1 MLRRFLCL
9 NLSGGSTFLFS
20 VSEDSKNRVRRRRW
34 WRWPLRVCVVLLLVA
49 AGAALYLNQAG
60 LPDFVKRSLQAR
72 LAERGVQ
79 LDFDWLR
86 MDWNG
91 AWQASQLRFGQTDTN
106 GSVAVTV
113 GGSVVRPDYGAL
125 LSGRADVRE
134 LSLKGLHFDA
144 QLTDAGT
151 NLPPIRVSWPQGELR
166 LTDTGTLTTK
176 HLIGDVMGVSV
187 DVDLSVANARSLLA
201 ARDPRAM
208 PHDARGLSEK
218 LKPLK
223 AGLAGLAKQ
232 RETMSFRTKPS
243 LHLRLDSDAK
253 RPGEMQGRVGLQA
266 GGVTMPEGSLDALA
280 IELNLGAP
288 EGIAGSFRITGLASP
303 SATVG
308 SATVVI
314 TAPQSA
320 TNAIPERVGFKLSLV
335 EVTAAK
341 AAVESVEL
349 SGSLARA
356 GSPPETDE
364 GWAYWAKLA
373 PYVADFSGLAKGITG
388 EKGLAI
394 REVSLAGAWR
404 APRLSLSQLDAKLY
418 DGSVSGSAELN
429 VATRLVTASSRV
441 NFSLHN
447 VFDLLTP
454 KAQRWLKQYQW
465 SEAPVV
471 TGTARVTL
479 PEWTNAKPDW
489 RAEVRP
495 TISVKAQVTSGPMS
509 FRGVEIESVRSDL
522 VYSNLTLRLP
532 NLVAKRPEGE
542 VRLALRS
549 HTETQ
554 DFHFDF
560 RSSIDPRAITPAL
573 EEEKQKK
580 GFDYFSFETPPVVEG
595 QVWGRW
601 RERERTGFRASVA
614 ATNFTFRAQQV
625 DGFTAGVSFAN
636 GFLSMTNAV
645 VRRPE
650 GEASVEALGY
660 DTRSKRLY
668 LTNAVGRLEP
678 TAVAKAIGP
687 KTARSLEPYQFLE
700 PPLARVNG
708 WVQTG
713 PGRNPAEL
721 HFEID
726 GGAFRFSRFNSR
738 DIDGEIFWS
747 GQTVT
752 LTNIVAEFYGGKL
765 HGNLVSRFNDDRS
778 ADLAFHLE
786 TKQTE
791 LTGLMSDIMEKKSK
805 LSGRLD
811 GVLDITANSRD
822 LKSWNGSSSVT
833 LKDGYLWELPLIGI
847 FAPVLDGL
855 TPGLGT
861 STFSEGTADFTI
873 TDGVVG
879 TRNLELK
886 SALIRLQYK
895 GKVDFDG
902 RIHDAGVV
910 AEALRDTWVIGP
922 VLGPLFNLALSP
934 IERMLKFEVSGTLSQ
949 PKLEMKHIPK
959 VLLVPFQL
967 PFQVIDE
974 LIPGGEPAEAP
985 PGKRGP

>member
-20 VSEDSKNRVRRRRW
+20 VSEDSKNRVRRRHW

-60 LPDFVKRSLQAR
+60 LPDFVKRSLQTR

-91 AWQASQLRFGQTDTN
+91 AWRADQLRLGQSDAT
-106 GSVAVTV
+106 GSVALTV
-113 GGSVVRPDYGAL
+113 GNSVVRPDYGAL
-125 LSGRADVRE
+125 LSGRAAVRG
-134 LSLKGLHFDA
+134 LSLTGFQFDA

-151 NLPPIRVSWPQGELR
+151 NLPPIRVSWPQGEWR

-232 RETMSFRTKPS
+232 REPMSFRTKPS

-253 RPGEMQGRVGLQA
+253 RPGEMQGRVSLQA
-266 GGVTMPEGSLDALA
+266 GGVTMPEGSLDALT
-280 IELNLGAP
+280 IELSLSAP
-288 EGIAGSFRITGLASP
+288 EGITGSFRITGLASP

-308 SATVVI
+308 SATVAI

-335 EVTAAK
+335 EVTAAN
-341 AAVESVEL
+341 ASVESIGL

-356 GSPPETDE
+356 VTPPETDE

-373 PYVADFSGLAKGITG
+373 PYVADFSGLARGITG

-404 APRLSLSQLDAKLY
+404 APRLALSQLDAKLY
-418 DGSVSGSAELN
+418 DGSVSGSADLN
-429 VATRLVTASSRV
+429 IVTRLAKAAGRV
-441 NFSLHN
+441 DFSLHN

-454 KAQRWLKQYQW
+454 KAQRWLRQYQW

-479 PEWTNAKPDW
+479 PEWTNSEPDW

-522 VYSNLTLRLP
+522 MYSNLTLRLP
-532 NLVAKRPEGE
+532 NLVARRPEGE
-542 VRLALRS
+542 VRLALRT

-554 DFHFDF
+554 DFQFDF
-560 RSSIDPRAITPAL
+560 SSSIDPHAITPAL

-580 GFDYFSFETPPVVEG
+580 GFGYFSFETPPVVEG
-595 QVWGRW
+595 RVWGRW

-625 DGFTAGVSFAN
+625 DGFTAGVSFTS

-678 TAVAKAIGP
+678 MAVAKAIGP
-687 KTARSLEPYQFLE
+687 KTARSLEAYQFLE

-713 PGRNPAEL
+713 PGRNPAGL

-726 GGAFRFSRFNSR
+726 GGAFRFSRFNSG
-738 DIDGEIFWS
+738 DIAGEIFWR
-747 GQTVT
+747 GQNVT
-752 LTNIVAEFYGGKL
+752 LTNIVAEFYGGEL
-765 HGNLVSRFNDDRS
+765 RGNLSAKLNEDRS

-786 TKQTE
+786 TKDTE
-791 LTGLMSDIMEKKSK
+791 LTGLMSDILKKKSE

-811 GVLDITANSRD
+811 GVLDITANSKD
-822 LKSWNGSSSVT
+822 WKSWNGLSSVT

-855 TPGLGT
+855 MPGLGA

>member
-1 MLRRFLCL
+1 MLRRLLCL

-34 WRWPLRVCVVLLLVA
+34 WRWPLRVCVVLLLVV

-91 AWQASQLRFGQTDTN
+91 AWRAGQLRLGQSDAA
-106 GSVAVTV
+106 GSVALTV
-113 GGSVVRPDYGAL
+113 GNSVVRPDYGAL
-125 LSGRADVRE
+125 LSGRAAVRG
-134 LSLKGLHFDA
+134 LSLTGFQFDA

-151 NLPPIRVSWPQGELR
+151 NLPPMKVSFPEGELR
-166 LTDTGTLTTK
+166 LADTGTLTAK
-176 HLIGDVMGVSV
+176 QLKGDVLGFSV
-187 DVDLSVANARSLLA
+187 DVDVSLANVMTLRTARKL
-201 ARDPRAM
+201 
-208 PHDARGLSEK
+208 DAEPLSEK
-218 LKPLK
+218 LKPFK
-223 AGLAGLAKQ
+223 ARLAGLAK
-232 RETMSFRTKPS
+232 RRDDVSFRSKPS
-243 LHLRLDSDAK
+243 LHLQLGGDAM
-253 RPGEMQGRVGLQA
+253 RPGELKGRGVLMA

-288 EGIAGSFRITGLASP
+288 EGIAGSFLITGLASA

-308 SATVVI
+308 SAMVAI

-320 TNAIPERVGFKLSLV
+320 TNTIPERVGFKLSLV
-335 EVTAAK
+335 EVTAAN
-341 AAVESVEL
+341 ASVESIGL

-356 GSPPETDE
+356 VTSPETDE
-364 GWAYWAKLA
+364 NWAYWAKLA
-373 PYVADFSGLAKGITG
+373 PYEADFSGLAKGITG

-404 APRLSLSQLDAKLY
+404 APRLALSRLDAKLY
-418 DGSVSGSAELN
+418 DGSVSGSADLN
-429 VATRLVTASSRV
+429 IVTRLAKAAGRV
-441 NFSLHN
+441 DFSLHN

-454 KAQRWLKQYQW
+454 KAQRWLRQYQW

-479 PEWTNAKPDW
+479 PEWTNSEPDW

-495 TISVKAQVTSGPMS
+495 TMMLNGQVTSGPMS

-532 NLVAKRPEGE
+532 NLVARRPEGE

-554 DFHFDF
+554 DFQFDF
-560 RSSIDPRAITPAL
+560 SSSIDPHAITPAL

-595 QVWGRW
+595 RVWGRW

-625 DGFTAGVSFAN
+625 DGFTAGVSFTS
-636 GFLSMTNAV
+636 GFLSMTNVV

-687 KTARSLEPYQFLE
+687 KTAHSLEAYQFLE

-738 DIDGEIFWS
+738 DINGEIFWR
-747 GQTVT
+747 GQNVT
-752 LTNIVAEFYGGKL
+752 LTNIVAEFYGGEL
-765 HGNLVSRFNDDRS
+765 RGNLSAKLNEDRS

-786 TKQTE
+786 TKHTE
-791 LTGLMSDIMEKKSK
+791 LTGLMSDILEKKSE

-811 GVLDITANSRD
+811 GDLNITANSKD
-822 LKSWNGSSSVT
+822 WKSWNGSSSVT
-833 LKDGYLWELPLIGI
+833 LKEGYLWELPLIGI
-847 FAPVLDGL
+847 FTPVLDGL
-855 TPGLGT
+855 TPGLGA

-873 TDGVVG
+873 TDSVVG

>member
-34 WRWPLRVCVVLLLVA
+34 WRWPLRVCVVLLLLV

-91 AWQASQLRFGQTDTN
+91 AWRAGQLRLGQSDAA
-106 GSVAVTV
+106 GSVALTV
-113 GGSVVRPDYGAL
+113 GNSVVRPDYGAL
-125 LSGRADVRE
+125 LSGRAAVRGV
-134 LSLKGLHFDA
+134 SLTGFQFDA

-151 NLPPIRVSWPQGELR
+151 NLPPMRVSFPEGELR
-166 LTDTGTLTTK
+166 LADTGTLTAK
-176 HLIGDVMGVSV
+176 QLKGDVLGFSV
-187 DVDLSVANARSLLA
+187 DVDVSLANVMTLRTTRKL
-201 ARDPRAM
+201 
-208 PHDARGLSEK
+208 DAEPLSEK
-218 LKPLK
+218 LRPFK
-223 AGLAGLAKQ
+223 ARLAGLAK
-232 RETMSFRTKPS
+232 RRDDVSFRSKPS
-243 LHLRLDSDAK
+243 LHLQLGGDAM
-253 RPGEMQGRVGLQA
+253 RPGELKGRGVLMA

-288 EGIAGSFRITGLASP
+288 EGITGSFLITGLASP

-308 SATVVI
+308 SAMVAI

-335 EVTAAK
+335 EVTAAN
-341 AAVESVEL
+341 ASVESIGL

-356 GSPPETDE
+356 VTSPETDE
-364 GWAYWAKLA
+364 NWAYWAKLA
-373 PYVADFSGLAKGITG
+373 PYEADFSGLAKGITG

-404 APRLSLSQLDAKLY
+404 APRLALSQLDAKLY
-418 DGSVSGSAELN
+418 DGSVSGSADLN
-429 VATRLVTASSRV
+429 IVTRLAKAAGRV
-441 NFSLHN
+441 DFSLHN

-454 KAQRWLKQYQW
+454 KAQRWLRQYQW

-479 PEWTNAKPDW
+479 PEWTNSEPDW
-489 RAEVRP
+489 RAEMRP
-495 TISVKAQVTSGPMS
+495 TMMLNGQVTSGPMS

-522 VYSNLTLRLP
+522 VYSNLTLSLP
-532 NLVAKRPEGE
+532 NLVARRPEGE
-542 VRLALRS
+542 VRLALRT
-549 HTETQ
+549 HTETR
-554 DFHFDF
+554 DFQFDF
-560 RSSIDPRAITPAL
+560 SSSIDPHAITPAL

-595 QVWGRW
+595 RVWGRW

-625 DGFTAGVSFAN
+625 DGFTAGVSFAS

-668 LTNAVGRLEP
+668 LTNAVGRLEL

-687 KTARSLEPYQFLE
+687 KTARSLEAYQFLE

-713 PGRNPAEL
+713 PGRKPAEL
-721 HFEID
+721 HFKID
-726 GGAFRFSRFNSR
+726 GGAFRFSRFSSR
-738 DIDGEIFWS
+738 DINGEIFWR
-747 GQTVT
+747 GQNVM
-752 LTNIVAEFYGGKL
+752 LTNIVAEFYGGEL
-765 HGNLVSRFNDDRS
+765 RGNLSAKLNEDRS

-786 TKQTE
+786 TKHTE
-791 LTGLMSDIMEKKSK
+791 LTGLMSDILEKKSK

-811 GVLDITANSRD
+811 GVLDITANSKD
-822 LKSWNGSSSVT
+822 WKSWNGLSSVT

-855 TPGLGT
+855 MPGLGA

-934 IERMLKFEVSGTLSQ
+934 IERMLKFEVSGTLGQ

>member
-91 AWQASQLRFGQTDTN
+91 AWRAGQLRLGQSDAG
-106 GSVAVTV
+106 GSVALTV
-113 GGSVVRPDYGAL
+113 GNSVVRPDYVAL
-125 LSGRADVRE
+125 LSGRAAVRG
-134 LSLKGLHFDA
+134 LSLTGFQFDA

-151 NLPPIRVSWPQGELR
+151 NLPPMKVSFPEGELR
-166 LTDTGTLTTK
+166 LADTGTLTAK
-176 HLIGDVMGVSV
+176 QLKGDVLGFSV
-187 DVDLSVANARSLLA
+187 DVDVSLANVMTLRTTRKL
-201 ARDPRAM
+201 
-208 PHDARGLSEK
+208 DAEPLSEK
-218 LKPLK
+218 LRPFK
-223 AGLAGLAKQ
+223 ARLAGLAK
-232 RETMSFRTKPS
+232 RRDDVSFRSKPS
-243 LHLRLDSDAK
+243 LHLQLGGDAM
-253 RPGEMQGRVGLQA
+253 RPGELKGRGVLMA

-280 IELNLGAP
+280 IELNLSAS

-308 SATVVI
+308 SATVAI

-335 EVTAAK
+335 EVTAAN
-341 AAVESVEL
+341 ASVESIGL

-356 GSPPETDE
+356 VTSPETDE
-364 GWAYWAKLA
+364 NWAYWAKLA
-373 PYVADFSGLAKGITG
+373 PYEADFSGLAKGITG
-388 EKGLAI
+388 EKGLVI

-404 APRLSLSQLDAKLY
+404 APRLALSQLDAKLY
-418 DGSVSGSAELN
+418 DGSVSGSADLN
-429 VATRLVTASSRV
+429 IVTRLAKAAGRV
-441 NFSLHN
+441 DFSLHN

-454 KAQRWLKQYQW
+454 KAQRWLRQYQW

-479 PEWTNAKPDW
+479 PEWTNSEPDW

-495 TISVKAQVTSGPMS
+495 TMMLNGQVTSGPMN

-532 NLVAKRPEGE
+532 NLVARRPEGE
-542 VRLALRS
+542 VRLALRT

-554 DFHFDF
+554 DFQFDF
-560 RSSIDPRAITPAL
+560 SSSIDPHAITPAL

-595 QVWGRW
+595 RVWGRW

-625 DGFTAGVSFAN
+625 DGFTAGVSFTS

-738 DIDGEIFWS
+738 DIAGEIFWR
-747 GQTVT
+747 GQNVT
-752 LTNIVAEFYGGKL
+752 LTNIVAEFYGGEL
-765 HGNLVSRFNDDRS
+765 RGNLSAKLNENRS

-786 TKQTE
+786 TKDTE
-791 LTGLMSDIMEKKSK
+791 LTGLMSDILKKKSE
-805 LSGRLD
+805 LSGRLE
-811 GVLDITANSRD
+811 GVLDITANSKD
-822 LKSWNGSSSVT
+822 WNSWNGLSSVT

-855 TPGLGT
+855 MPGLGA

>member
-91 AWQASQLRFGQTDTN
+91 AWRAGQLRLGQSDAA
-106 GSVAVTV
+106 GSVALTV
-113 GGSVVRPDYGAL
+113 GNSVVRPDYGAL
-125 LSGRADVRE
+125 LSGRAAVRG
-134 LSLKGLHFDA
+134 LSLTGFQFDA

-151 NLPPIRVSWPQGELR
+151 NLPPMKVSFPEGELR
-166 LTDTGTLTTK
+166 LADTGTLTAK
-176 HLIGDVMGVSV
+176 QLKGDVLGFSV
-187 DVDLSVANARSLLA
+187 DVDVSLANVMTLRTARKL
-201 ARDPRAM
+201 
-208 PHDARGLSEK
+208 DAEPLSEK
-218 LKPLK
+218 LRPFK
-223 AGLAGLAKQ
+223 ARLAGLAK
-232 RETMSFRTKPS
+232 RRDDVSFRSKPS
-243 LHLRLDSDAK
+243 LHLQLGGDAM
-253 RPGEMQGRVGLQA
+253 RPGELKGRGVLMA

-280 IELNLGAP
+280 IELNLGAS
-288 EGIAGSFRITGLASP
+288 EGIAGSFRIIGLASP

-308 SATVVI
+308 SATVAI

-335 EVTAAK
+335 EVTAAN
-341 AAVESVEL
+341 ASVESIGL

-356 GSPPETDE
+356 VTSPETDE
-364 GWAYWAKLA
+364 NWAYWAKLA
-373 PYVADFSGLAKGITG
+373 PYEADFSGLAKGITG

-404 APRLSLSQLDAKLY
+404 APRLALSQLDAKLY
-418 DGSVSGSAELN
+418 DGSVSGSADLN
-429 VATRLVTASSRV
+429 IVTRLAKAAGRV
-441 NFSLHN
+441 DFSLHN

-454 KAQRWLKQYQW
+454 KAQRWLRQYQW

-479 PEWTNAKPDW
+479 PEWTNSEPDW

-495 TISVKAQVTSGPMS
+495 TMMLNGQVTSGPMS

-532 NLVAKRPEGE
+532 NLVARRPEGE
-542 VRLALRS
+542 VRLALRT

-554 DFHFDF
+554 DFQFDF
-560 RSSIDPRAITPAL
+560 SSSIDPHAITPAL

-595 QVWGRW
+595 RVWGRW

-625 DGFTAGVSFAN
+625 DGFTAGVSFTS

-687 KTARSLEPYQFLE
+687 KTARSLEAYQFLE

-738 DIDGEIFWS
+738 DINGEIFWR
-747 GQTVT
+747 GQNVT
-752 LTNIVAEFYGGKL
+752 LTNIVAEFYGGEL
-765 HGNLVSRFNDDRS
+765 RGNLSAKLNEDRS

-786 TKQTE
+786 TKHTE
-791 LTGLMSDIMEKKSK
+791 LTGLMSDILEKKSE

-811 GVLDITANSRD
+811 GVLDITANSKD
-822 LKSWNGSSSVT
+822 WKSWNGLSSVT

-855 TPGLGT
+855 MPGLGA

>member
-1 MLRRFLCL
+1 MF
-9 NLSGGSTFLFS
+9 
-20 VSEDSKNRVRRRRW
+20 
-34 WRWPLRVCVVLLLVA
+34 VVLLLVL
-49 AGAALYLNQAG
+49 AGTALYLNQAG
-60 LPDFVKRSLQAR
+60 LPDFAKRHLQSR
-72 LAERGVQ
+72 LAQRGVQ

-86 MDWNG
+86 MDWDG
-91 AWQASQLRFGQTDTN
+91 AWRAGQLRLGQSDAA
-106 GSVAVTV
+106 GSVALTV
-113 GGSVVRPDYGAL
+113 GNSVVRPDYGAL
-125 LSGRADVRE
+125 LSGRAAVRG
-134 LSLKGLHFDA
+134 LSLTGFQFDA

-151 NLPPIRVSWPQGELR
+151 NLPPMKVSFPEGELR
-166 LTDTGTLTTK
+166 LADTGTLTAK
-176 HLIGDVMGVSV
+176 QLKGDVLGFSV
-187 DVDLSVANARSLLA
+187 DVDVSLANVMTLRTARK
-201 ARDPRAM
+201 P
-208 PHDARGLSEK
+208 DAEPLSEK
-218 LKPLK
+218 LRPFK
-223 AGLAGLAKQ
+223 ARLAGLAKW
-232 RETMSFRTKPS
+232 RDVVSFRSKPS
-243 LHLRLDSDAK
+243 LHLQLGGDAM
-253 RPGEMQGRVGLQA
+253 RPGELKGRGVLMA
-266 GGVTMPEGSLDALA
+266 GGATMPEGSLEELA
-280 IELNLGAP
+280 MELNLGDP
-288 EGIAGSFRITGLASP
+288 DGIVGSLRIIGLAT
-303 SATVG
+303 ATAKIG
-308 SATVVI
+308 SATATI
-314 TAPQSA
+314 TAPQSI
-320 TNAIPERVGFKLSLV
+320 TNAVPARIDFELALGQ
-335 EVTAAK
+335 VTAAK
-341 AAVESVEL
+341 TAVESVEL
-349 SGSLARA
+349 SGSLAGA

-373 PYVADFSGLAKGITG
+373 PYVADFSGLARGITG

-394 REVSLAGAWR
+394 REVSLAGTWR

-418 DGSVSGSAELN
+418 DGGVSGSAELN
-429 VATRLVTASSRV
+429 VATRLATASSRV

-471 TGTARVTL
+471 TGTVRATL

-560 RSSIDPRAITPAL
+560 RSSIDPHAITPAL

-687 KTARSLEPYQFLE
+687 KTARSPEPYQFLE

-713 PGRNPAEL
+713 SGRNPAEL

-752 LTNIVAEFYGGKL
+752 LTNIVAEFYGGEL
-765 HGNLVSRFNDDRS
+765 RGNLVSRFNDDRS
-778 ADLAFHLE
+778 VDLAFHLG

-791 LTGLMSDIMEKKSK
+791 LTGLMSDIIKKKSK

-855 TPGLGT
+855 TPGLGA

>member
-34 WRWPLRVCVVLLLVA
+34 WHWPLRGCVVLLLLV

-144 QLTDAGT
+144 QLADAGT

-187 DVDLSVANARSLLA
+187 DVDVSVANARSPLA

-232 RETMSFRTKPS
+232 REPMSFRTKPS

-266 GGVTMPEGSLDALA
+266 GGVRMPEGSLDALA

-288 EGIAGSFRITGLASP
+288 EGIAGSFSIIGLASP

-308 SATVVI
+308 SATVAI

-335 EVTAAK
+335 EVTAAN
-341 AAVESVEL
+341 ASVESIGL

-356 GSPPETDE
+356 VTSPETDE
-364 GWAYWAKLA
+364 NWAYWAKLA
-373 PYVADFSGLAKGITG
+373 PYEADFSGLAKGITG

-404 APRLSLSQLDAKLY
+404 APRLALSQLDAKLY
-418 DGSVSGSAELN
+418 DGSVSGSADLN
-429 VATRLVTASSRV
+429 IVTRLAKAAGRV
-441 NFSLHN
+441 DFSLHN

-454 KAQRWLKQYQW
+454 KAQRWLRQYQW

-495 TISVKAQVTSGPMS
+495 TISVKAQVTSGAMS

-532 NLVAKRPEGE
+532 NLVARRPEGE
-542 VRLALRS
+542 VRLALRT

-554 DFHFDF
+554 DFQFDF
-560 RSSIDPRAITPAL
+560 SSSIDPHAITPAL

-595 QVWGRW
+595 RVWGRW

-625 DGFTAGVSFAN
+625 DGFTAGVSFTS

-687 KTARSLEPYQFLE
+687 KTSRSLEAYQFLE

-726 GGAFRFSRFNSR
+726 GGAFRFSRFNSG
-738 DIDGEIFWS
+738 DIAGEIFWR
-747 GQTVT
+747 GQNVT
-752 LTNIVAEFYGGKL
+752 LTNIVAEFYGGEL
-765 HGNLVSRFNDDRS
+765 RGNLSAKLNEDRS

-786 TKQTE
+786 TKHTE
-791 LTGLMSDIMEKKSK
+791 LTGLMSDILEKKSE

-811 GVLDITANSRD
+811 GVLDITANSKD
-822 LKSWNGSSSVT
+822 WKSWNGLSSVA

-855 TPGLGT
+855 MPGLGA

>member
-49 AGAALYLNQAG
+49 AGAAL
-60 LPDFVKRSLQAR
+60 LPEPGWAAR
-72 LAERGVQ
+72 LRQSEACRRALAERGVQ
-79 LDFDWLR
+79 LDFDSLR

-91 AWQASQLRFGQTDTN
+91 AWRADQLRLAQSDAA
-106 GSVAVTV
+106 GSVALTV
-113 GGSVVRPDYGAL
+113 GNSVVRPDYGTL
-125 LSGRADVRE
+125 LSGRAAVRG
-134 LSLKGLHFDA
+134 LSLTGFQFDA

-151 NLPPIRVSWPQGELR
+151 NLPPMKVSFPKGELR
-166 LTDTGTLTTK
+166 LADTGTLTAK
-176 HLIGDVMGVSV
+176 QLKGDVLGFSV
-187 DVDLSVANARSLLA
+187 DVDVSLANVMTLRTARK
-201 ARDPRAM
+201 P
-208 PHDARGLSEK
+208 DAEPFSEK
-218 LKPLK
+218 LRPFK
-223 AGLAGLAKQ
+223 ARLAGLAK
-232 RETMSFRTKPS
+232 RRDDVSFRSKPS
-243 LHLRLDSDAK
+243 FHLQLGGDAM
-253 RPGEMQGRVGLQA
+253 RPGELKGRGVLMA
-266 GGVTMPEGSLDALA
+266 GGVTMPEGSLDALT

-308 SATVVI
+308 SATVAI

-335 EVTAAK
+335 EVTAAN
-341 AAVESVEL
+341 ASVESIGL

-356 GSPPETDE
+356 VTRPETDE

-404 APRLSLSQLDAKLY
+404 APRLALSQLDAKLY
-418 DGSVSGSAELN
+418 DGSVSGSADLN
-429 VATRLVTASSRV
+429 IVTRLAKAAGRV
-441 NFSLHN
+441 DFSLHN

-454 KAQRWLKQYQW
+454 KAQRWLRQYQW

-479 PEWTNAKPDW
+479 PEWTNSEPDW

-495 TISVKAQVTSGPMS
+495 TMMLNGQVTSGPMS

-532 NLVAKRPEGE
+532 NLVARRPEGE
-542 VRLALRS
+542 VRLALRTN
-549 HTETQ
+549 TETQ
-554 DFHFDF
+554 DFQFDF
-560 RSSIDPRAITPAL
+560 SSSIDPHAITPAL

-595 QVWGRW
+595 RVWGRW

-625 DGFTAGVSFAN
+625 DGFTAGVSFTS

-687 KTARSLEPYQFLE
+687 KTARSLEAYQFLE
-700 PPLARVNG
+700 PPLAHVNG

-738 DIDGEIFWS
+738 DIAGEIFWR
-747 GQTVT
+747 GQNVT
-752 LTNIVAEFYGGKL
+752 LTNIVAEFYGGEL
-765 HGNLVSRFNDDRS
+765 RGNLSAKLNEDRS

-786 TKQTE
+786 TKDTE
-791 LTGLMSDIMEKKSK
+791 LTGLMSDILKKKSE

-811 GVLDITANSRD
+811 GLLDITANSKD
-822 LKSWNGSSSVT
+822 WKSWNGLSSVT

-855 TPGLGT
+855 MPGLGA

>member
-91 AWQASQLRFGQTDTN
+91 AWRAGQLRLGQSDAA
-106 GSVAVTV
+106 GSVALTV
-113 GGSVVRPDYGAL
+113 GNSVVRPDYGAL
-125 LSGRADVRE
+125 LSGRAAVRG
-134 LSLKGLHFDA
+134 LSLTGFQFDA

-151 NLPPIRVSWPQGELR
+151 NLPPMKVSFPEGELR
-166 LTDTGTLTTK
+166 LADTGTLTAK
-176 HLIGDVMGVSV
+176 QLKGDVLGFSV
-187 DVDLSVANARSLLA
+187 DVDVSLANVMTLRTARKL
-201 ARDPRAM
+201 
-208 PHDARGLSEK
+208 DAEPLSEK
-218 LKPLK
+218 LRPFK
-223 AGLAGLAKQ
+223 ARLAGLAK
-232 RETMSFRTKPS
+232 RRDDVSFRSKPS
-243 LHLRLDSDAK
+243 LHLQLGGDAM
-253 RPGEMQGRVGLQA
+253 RPGELKGRGVLMA
-266 GGVTMPEGSLDALA
+266 GGVTMPEGSLDALT
-280 IELNLGAP
+280 IELNLGTP

-308 SATVVI
+308 SATVAI

-335 EVTAAK
+335 EVTAAN
-341 AAVESVEL
+341 ASVESIGL

-356 GSPPETDE
+356 VTSPETDE
-364 GWAYWAKLA
+364 NWAYWAKLA
-373 PYVADFSGLAKGITG
+373 PYEADFSGLAKGITG

-404 APRLSLSQLDAKLY
+404 APRLALSQLDAKLY
-418 DGSVSGSAELN
+418 DGSVSGSADLN
-429 VATRLVTASSRV
+429 IVTRLAKAAGRV
-441 NFSLHN
+441 DFSLHN

-479 PEWTNAKPDW
+479 PEWTNSEPDW

-495 TISVKAQVTSGPMS
+495 TMMLNGQVTSGPMS

-532 NLVAKRPEGE
+532 NLVARRPEGE
-542 VRLALRS
+542 VRLALRT

-554 DFHFDF
+554 DFQFDF
-560 RSSIDPRAITPAL
+560 SSSIDPHAITPAL

-595 QVWGRW
+595 RVWGRW

-625 DGFTAGVSFAN
+625 DGFTAGVSFTS

-687 KTARSLEPYQFLE
+687 KTARLLEAYQFLE

-738 DIDGEIFWS
+738 DINGEIFWR
-747 GQTVT
+747 GQNVT
-752 LTNIVAEFYGGKL
+752 LTNIVAEFYGGEL
-765 HGNLVSRFNDDRS
+765 RGNLSAKLNEDRS

-786 TKQTE
+786 TKHTE
-791 LTGLMSDIMEKKSK
+791 LTGLMSDILKKKSE

-811 GVLDITANSRD
+811 GVLDITANSKD
-822 LKSWNGSSSVT
+822 WKSWNGLSSVT

-855 TPGLGT
+855 MPGLGA

>member
-91 AWQASQLRFGQTDTN
+91 AWRAGQLRLGQSDAA
-106 GSVAVTV
+106 GSVALTV
-113 GGSVVRPDYGAL
+113 GNSVVRPDYGAL
-125 LSGRADVRE
+125 LSGRAAVRG
-134 LSLKGLHFDA
+134 LSLTGFQFDA

-151 NLPPIRVSWPQGELR
+151 NLPPMKVSFPEGELR
-166 LTDTGTLTTK
+166 LADTGTLTAK
-176 HLIGDVMGVSV
+176 QLKGDVLGFSV
-187 DVDLSVANARSLLA
+187 DVDVSLANVMTLRTARKL
-201 ARDPRAM
+201 
-208 PHDARGLSEK
+208 DAEPLSEK
-218 LKPLK
+218 LRPFK
-223 AGLAGLAKQ
+223 ARLAGLAK
-232 RETMSFRTKPS
+232 RRDDVSFRSKPS
-243 LHLRLDSDAK
+243 LHLQLGGDAM
-253 RPGEMQGRVGLQA
+253 RPGELKGRGVLMA

-288 EGIAGSFRITGLASP
+288 EGIAGSFLITGLASP

-308 SATVVI
+308 SATVAI

-320 TNAIPERVGFKLSLV
+320 TNVIPERVGFKLALGQVS
-335 EVTAAK
+335 AAK

-349 SGSLARA
+349 SGSLAKA

-364 GWAYWAKLA
+364 SWAYWAKLA

-404 APRLSLSQLDAKLY
+404 APRLALSQLDAKLY
-418 DGSVSGSAELN
+418 DGSVSGSADLN
-429 VATRLVTASSRV
+429 IVTRLAKAAGRV
-441 NFSLHN
+441 DFSLHN

-454 KAQRWLKQYQW
+454 KAQRWLRQYQW

-479 PEWTNAKPDW
+479 PEWTNSEPDW

-495 TISVKAQVTSGPMS
+495 TMMLNGQVTSGPMS
-509 FRGVEIESVRSDL
+509 FRGVEIESLRSDL

-532 NLVAKRPEGE
+532 NLVARRPEGE
-542 VRLALRS
+542 VRLALRT

-554 DFHFDF
+554 DFQFDF
-560 RSSIDPRAITPAL
+560 SSSIDPHAITPAL

-595 QVWGRW
+595 RVWGRW

-625 DGFTAGVSFAN
+625 DGFTAGVSFTS

-687 KTARSLEPYQFLE
+687 KTARLLEAYQFLE

-738 DIDGEIFWS
+738 DINGEIFWR
-747 GQTVT
+747 GQNVT
-752 LTNIVAEFYGGKL
+752 LTNIVAEFYGGEL
-765 HGNLVSRFNDDRS
+765 RGNLSAKLNEDRS

-786 TKQTE
+786 TKHTE
-791 LTGLMSDIMEKKSK
+791 LTGLMSDILEKKSE

-811 GVLDITANSRD
+811 GVLDITANSKD
-822 LKSWNGSSSVT
+822 WKSWNGLSSVT

-855 TPGLGT
+855 MPGLGA

>member
-20 VSEDSKNRVRRRRW
+20 VSEDLKNRVRRRRW

-91 AWQASQLRFGQTDTN
+91 AWRAGQLRLGQSDAA
-106 GSVAVTV
+106 GSVALTV
-113 GGSVVRPDYGAL
+113 GNSVVRPDYVAL
-125 LSGRADVRE
+125 LSGRAAVRG
-134 LSLKGLHFDA
+134 LSLTGFQFDA

-151 NLPPIRVSWPQGELR
+151 NLPPMKVSFPEGELR
-166 LTDTGTLTTK
+166 LADTGTLTAK
-176 HLIGDVMGVSV
+176 QLKGDVLGFSV
-187 DVDLSVANARSLLA
+187 DVDVSLANVMTLRTARKL
-201 ARDPRAM
+201 
-208 PHDARGLSEK
+208 DAEPLSEK
-218 LKPLK
+218 LRPFK
-223 AGLAGLAKQ
+223 ARLAGLAK
-232 RETMSFRTKPS
+232 RRDDVSFRSKPS
-243 LHLRLDSDAK
+243 LHLQLGGDAM
-253 RPGEMQGRVGLQA
+253 RPGELKGRGVLMA

-288 EGIAGSFRITGLASP
+288 EGIAGSFLITGLASP

-308 SATVVI
+308 SATVAI

-335 EVTAAK
+335 EVTAAN
-341 AAVESVEL
+341 ASVESIGL

-356 GSPPETDE
+356 VTSPETDE
-364 GWAYWAKLA
+364 NWAYWAKLA
-373 PYVADFSGLAKGITG
+373 PYEADFSGLAKGITG

-404 APRLSLSQLDAKLY
+404 APRLALSQLDAKLY
-418 DGSVSGSAELN
+418 DGSVSGSADLN
-429 VATRLVTASSRV
+429 IVTRLAKAAGRV
-441 NFSLHN
+441 DFSLHN

-479 PEWTNAKPDW
+479 PEWTNSEPDW

-495 TISVKAQVTSGPMS
+495 TMMLNGQVTSGPMS
-509 FRGVEIESVRSDL
+509 FRGVEIESLRSDL

-532 NLVAKRPEGE
+532 NLVARRPEGE
-542 VRLALRS
+542 VRLALRT

-554 DFHFDF
+554 DFQFDF
-560 RSSIDPRAITPAL
+560 SSSIDPHAITPAL

-580 GFDYFSFETPPVVEG
+580 GFDYFSFETPPMVEG
-595 QVWGRW
+595 RVWGRW

-625 DGFTAGVSFAN
+625 DGFTAGVSFTS

-687 KTARSLEPYQFLE
+687 KTARLLEAYQFLE

-738 DIDGEIFWS
+738 DINGEIFWR
-747 GQTVT
+747 GQNVT
-752 LTNIVAEFYGGKL
+752 LTNIVAEFYGGEL
-765 HGNLVSRFNDDRS
+765 RGNLSAKLNEDRS

-786 TKQTE
+786 TKHTE
-791 LTGLMSDIMEKKSK
+791 LTGLMSDILKKKSE

-811 GVLDITANSRD
+811 GVLDITANSKD
-822 LKSWNGSSSVT
+822 WKSWNGLSSVT

-855 TPGLGT
+855 MPGLGA

-967 PFQVIDE
+967 PFQVMTS
-974 LIPGGEPAEAP
+974 
-985 PGKRGP
+985 

>member
-91 AWQASQLRFGQTDTN
+91 AWRAGQLRLGQSDAA
-106 GSVAVTV
+106 GSVALTV
-113 GGSVVRPDYGAL
+113 GNSVVRPDYVAL
-125 LSGRADVRE
+125 LSGRAAVRG
-134 LSLKGLHFDA
+134 LSLTGFQFDA

-151 NLPPIRVSWPQGELR
+151 NLPPMKVSFPEGELR
-166 LTDTGTLTTK
+166 LADTGTLTAK
-176 HLIGDVMGVSV
+176 QLKGDVLGFSV
-187 DVDLSVANARSLLA
+187 DVDVSLANVMTLRTT
-201 ARDPRAM
+201 RKP
-208 PHDARGLSEK
+208 DAEPLSEK
-218 LKPLK
+218 LRPFK
-223 AGLAGLAKQ
+223 ARLAGLAK
-232 RETMSFRTKPS
+232 RRDEVSFRSKPS
-243 LHLRLDSDAK
+243 LHLQLGGDAM
-253 RPGEMQGRVGLQA
+253 RPGELKGRGVLMA

-280 IELNLGAP
+280 IELNLSAS

-308 SATVVI
+308 SATVAI

-335 EVTAAK
+335 EVTAAN
-341 AAVESVEL
+341 ASVESIGL

-356 GSPPETDE
+356 VTPPETDE

-404 APRLSLSQLDAKLY
+404 APRLALSQLDAKLY
-418 DGSVSGSAELN
+418 DGSVSGSADLN
-429 VATRLVTASSRV
+429 IVTRLAKAAGRV
-441 NFSLHN
+441 DFSLHN

-454 KAQRWLKQYQW
+454 KAQRWLRQYQW

-479 PEWTNAKPDW
+479 PEWTNSEPDW

-495 TISVKAQVTSGPMS
+495 TMMLNGQVTSGPMS
-509 FRGVEIESVRSDL
+509 FRGVEIESLRSDL

-532 NLVAKRPEGE
+532 NLVARRPEGE
-542 VRLALRS
+542 VRLALRT

-554 DFHFDF
+554 DFQFDF
-560 RSSIDPRAITPAL
+560 SSSIDPHAITPAL

-595 QVWGRW
+595 RVWGRW

-625 DGFTAGVSFAN
+625 DGFTAGVSFTS

-678 TAVAKAIGP
+678 MAVAKAIGP
-687 KTARSLEPYQFLE
+687 KTTRLLEAYQFLE

-738 DIDGEIFWS
+738 DIAGEIFWR
-747 GQTVT
+747 GQNVT
-752 LTNIVAEFYGGKL
+752 LTNIVAEFYGGEL
-765 HGNLVSRFNDDRS
+765 RGNLSAKLNENRS

-786 TKQTE
+786 TKHTE
-791 LTGLMSDIMEKKSK
+791 LTGLMSDILKKKSE

-811 GVLDITANSRD
+811 GVLDITANSKD
-822 LKSWNGSSSVT
+822 WNSWNGLSSVT

-855 TPGLGT
+855 MPGLGA

>member
-9 NLSGGSTFLFS
+9 SLSGGSTFLFS

-91 AWQASQLRFGQTDTN
+91 AWRAGQLRLGQSDAA
-106 GSVAVTV
+106 GSVALIV
-113 GGSVVRPDYGAL
+113 GNSVVRPDYGAL
-125 LSGRADVRE
+125 LSGRAAARE
-134 LSLKGLHFDA
+134 LSFTGFQFDA

-151 NLPPIRVSWPQGELR
+151 NLPPMKVSFPEGELR
-166 LTDTGTLTTK
+166 LADTGTLTAK
-176 HLIGDVMGVSV
+176 QLKGDVLGFSV
-187 DVDLSVANARSLLA
+187 DVDVSLANVMTLRTARK
-201 ARDPRAM
+201 P
-208 PHDARGLSEK
+208 DAEPLSEK
-218 LKPLK
+218 LRPFK
-223 AGLAGLAKQ
+223 ARLAGLAK
-232 RETMSFRTKPS
+232 RRDDVSFRSKPS
-243 LHLRLDSDAK
+243 LHLQLGGDAM
-253 RPGEMQGRVGLQA
+253 RPGELKGRGVLMA

-288 EGIAGSFRITGLASP
+288 EGIAGSFLITGLASP

-308 SATVVI
+308 SATVAI

-335 EVTAAK
+335 EVTAAN
-341 AAVESVEL
+341 ASVESIGL

-356 GSPPETDE
+356 VTSPETDE
-364 GWAYWAKLA
+364 NWAYWAKLA
-373 PYVADFSGLAKGITG
+373 PYEADFSGLAKGITG

-404 APRLSLSQLDAKLY
+404 APRLALSQLDAKLY
-418 DGSVSGSAELN
+418 DGSVSGSADLN
-429 VATRLVTASSRV
+429 IVTRLAKAAGRV
-441 NFSLHN
+441 DFSLHN

-479 PEWTNAKPDW
+479 PEWTNSEPDW

-495 TISVKAQVTSGPMS
+495 TMMLNGQVTSGPMS

-532 NLVAKRPEGE
+532 NLVARRPEGE
-542 VRLALRS
+542 VRLALRT

-554 DFHFDF
+554 DFQFDF
-560 RSSIDPRAITPAL
+560 SSSIDPHAITPAL

-595 QVWGRW
+595 RVWGRW

-625 DGFTAGVSFAN
+625 DGFTAGVSFTS

-687 KTARSLEPYQFLE
+687 KTARLLEPYQFLE
-700 PPLARVNG
+700 PPQARVNG
-708 WVQTG
+708 WVQAG
-713 PGRNPAEL
+713 PGRNPAD
-721 HFEID
+721 F
-726 GGAFRFSRFNSR
+726 
-738 DIDGEIFWS
+738 
-747 GQTVT
+747 
-752 LTNIVAEFYGGKL
+752 
-765 HGNLVSRFNDDRS
+765 
-778 ADLAFHLE
+778 LAW
-786 TKQTE
+786 TE
-791 LTGLMSDIMEKKSK
+791 CDAHQH
-805 LSGRLD
+805 RRR
-811 GVLDITANSRD
+811 VLR
-822 LKSWNGSSSVT
+822 
-833 LKDGYLWELPLIGI
+833 
-847 FAPVLDGL
+847 
-855 TPGLGT
+855 
-861 STFSEGTADFTI
+861 
-873 TDGVVG
+873 
-879 TRNLELK
+879 R
-886 SALIRLQYK
+886 
-895 GKVDFDG
+895 
-902 RIHDAGVV
+902 
-910 AEALRDTWVIGP
+910 
-922 VLGPLFNLALSP
+922 
-934 IERMLKFEVSGTLSQ
+934 
-949 PKLEMKHIPK
+949 
-959 VLLVPFQL
+959 
-967 PFQVIDE
+967 
-974 LIPGGEPAEAP
+974 
-985 PGKRGP
+985 

>member
-1 MLRRFLCL
+1 M
-9 NLSGGSTFLFS
+9 
-20 VSEDSKNRVRRRRW
+20 
-34 WRWPLRVCVVLLLVA
+34 
-49 AGAALYLNQAG
+49 
-60 LPDFVKRSLQAR
+60 
-72 LAERGVQ
+72 
-79 LDFDWLR
+79 
-86 MDWNG
+86 
-91 AWQASQLRFGQTDTN
+91 
-106 GSVAVTV
+106 
-113 GGSVVRPDYGAL
+113 
-125 LSGRADVRE
+125 
-134 LSLKGLHFDA
+134 
-144 QLTDAGT
+144 
-151 NLPPIRVSWPQGELR
+151 
-166 LTDTGTLTTK
+166 
-176 HLIGDVMGVSV
+176 
-187 DVDLSVANARSLLA
+187 
-201 ARDPRAM
+201 
-208 PHDARGLSEK
+208 
-218 LKPLK
+218 
-223 AGLAGLAKQ
+223 
-232 RETMSFRTKPS
+232 
-243 LHLRLDSDAK
+243 
-253 RPGEMQGRVGLQA
+253 
-266 GGVTMPEGSLDALA
+266 
-280 IELNLGAP
+280 
-288 EGIAGSFRITGLASP
+288 
-303 SATVG
+303 
-308 SATVVI
+308 
-314 TAPQSA
+314 
-320 TNAIPERVGFKLSLV
+320 
-335 EVTAAK
+335 
-341 AAVESVEL
+341 

-356 GSPPETDE
+356 GSPPETNE
-364 GWAYWAKLA
+364 NWAYWAKLA
-373 PYVADFSGLAKGITG
+373 PYKADFSGLVKGITS

-404 APRLSLSQLDAKLY
+404 APRLALSQLDARLY
-418 DGSVSGSAELN
+418 DGSVSGSADLN
-429 VATRLVTASSRV
+429 IVTRLAKAAGRV
-441 NFSLHN
+441 DFSLHN

-454 KAQRWLKQYQW
+454 KAQRWLRQYQW

-479 PEWTNAKPDW
+479 PEWANAEPDW

-495 TISVKAQVTSGPMS
+495 TMTMNGQVTSGPMS

-532 NLVAKRPEGE
+532 NLVARRPEGE

-560 RSSIDPRAITPAL
+560 SSSIDPHAITPAL

-614 ATNFTFRAQQV
+614 ATNFTFRGQQV

-713 PGRNPAEL
+713 PGRNPADL
-721 HFEID
+721 HFVID
-726 GGAFRFSRFNSR
+726 GGAFRFSRLSSR
-738 DIDGEIFWS
+738 DINGEIFWR
-747 GQTVT
+747 GQNVT
-752 LTNIVAEFYGGKL
+752 LTNIVAEFYGGEL
-765 HGNLVSRFNDDRS
+765 RGNLSAKLNEDRS

-786 TKQTE
+786 TKHTE
-791 LTGLMSDIMEKKSK
+791 LTELMSDILEKKSE

-811 GVLDITANSRD
+811 GVLDITANSKD
-822 LKSWNGSSSVT
+822 WKSWNGSSSVT
-833 LKDGYLWELPLIGI
+833 LKEGYLWELPLIAI
-847 FAPVLDGL
+847 FTPVLDGL
-855 TPGLGT
+855 TPGLGA

-873 TDGVVG
+873 TDSVVG

-886 SALIRLQYK
+886 SALVRLQYK
-895 GKVDFDG
+895 GNVDFEG
-902 RIHDAGVV
+902 RIKKAGVV

-934 IERMLKFEVSGTLSQ
+934 IERMLKFEVSGTLNQ
-949 PKLEMKHIPK
+949 PKLELKHIPK
-959 VLLVPFQL
+959 ALLVPFQL
-967 PFQVIDE
+967 PFKVLDE
-974 LIPGGEPAEAP
+974 LVPDTEPGR
-985 PGKRGP
+985 RGP

>member
-1 MLRRFLCL
+1 MF
-9 NLSGGSTFLFS
+9 
-20 VSEDSKNRVRRRRW
+20 
-34 WRWPLRVCVVLLLVA
+34 VVLLLA
-49 AGAALYLNQAG
+49 LAGAALYLNQAG
-60 LPDFVKRSLQAR
+60 LPDFAKRQLQSR
-72 LAERGVQ
+72 LAQRGVQ
-79 LDFDWLR
+79 LDYDWLR
-86 MDWNG
+86 MDWDG
-91 AWQASQLRFGQTDTN
+91 AWRAGQLRLGQSDAA
-106 GSVAVTV
+106 GSVALTV
-113 GGSVVRPDYGAL
+113 GNSVVRPDYGAL
-125 LSGRADVRE
+125 LSGRAAVRE
-134 LSLKGLHFDA
+134 LSLTGFQFDA
-144 QLTDAGT
+144 QLTDVGT
-151 NLPPIRVSWPQGELR
+151 NLPPIKVTFPEGELR
-166 LTDTGTLTTK
+166 LADIGTLTTK
-176 HLIGDVMGVSV
+176 HLKGDVLGVSV
-187 DVDLSVANARSLLA
+187 DVDLSLANAMTLRA
-201 ARDPRAM
+201 PRKTE
-208 PHDARGLSEK
+208 PKPLPEK
-218 LKPLK
+218 LRPFKM
-223 AGLAGLAKQ
+223 GLASLAKQ
-232 RETMSFRTKPS
+232 RDTVSFRSKPS
-243 LHLRLDSDAK
+243 FHLQLDGDVE
-253 RPGEMQGRVGLQA
+253 RPGEMKGRAALLASGA
-266 GGVTMPEGSLDALA
+266 SIPEGSLEALA
-280 IELNLGAP
+280 IELNLGTP
-288 EGIAGSFRITGLASP
+288 DGIVGSIRISGLAT
-303 SATVG
+303 AAAKIG
-308 SATVVI
+308 SAIVAV

-320 TNAIPERVGFKLSLV
+320 TNAVPERVGFKLALGQVS
-335 EVTAAK
+335 AAK

-349 SGSLARA
+349 SGSLAKA

-364 GWAYWAKLA
+364 SWAHWAKFA

-394 REVSLAGAWR
+394 REVSLAGDWR
-404 APRLSLSQLDAKLY
+404 APRLAISRLDSKLY
-418 DGSVSGSAELN
+418 DGAVSGSAGLN
-429 VATRLVTASSRV
+429 VATRLATASSRV

-454 KAQRWLKQYQW
+454 KAQRWLKQYEW

-471 TGTARVTL
+471 SGTVRATL
-479 PEWTNAKPDW
+479 PEWTNTKPDW

-495 TISVKAQVTSGPMS
+495 TMRLNAQVTSGPVS
-509 FRGVEIESVRSDL
+509 FRGIEVESVRSDL
-522 VYSNLTLRLP
+522 EYADLTWSLP

-560 RSSIDPRAITPAL
+560 SSSIDPHAITPAL

-580 GFDYFSFETPPVVEG
+580 GFDYFSFETPPVIEG
-595 QVWGRW
+595 QIWGRW
-601 RERERTGFRASVA
+601 RERERTVFRASVA

-625 DGFTAGVSFAN
+625 DAFAAGVSFVN
-636 GFLSMTNAV
+636 GFLNMTNAV

-650 GEASVEALGY
+650 GEATVDALGF
-660 DTRSKRLY
+660 DTRTKRLY
-668 LTNAVGRLEP
+668 LTNAVGRLDP
-678 TAVAKAIGP
+678 VAVAKAIGP
-687 KTARSLEPYQFLE
+687 KTARSLEAYQFLE

-726 GGAFRFSRFNSR
+726 GGAFRFSKFNSR
-738 DIDGEIFWS
+738 DIAGEIFWS
-747 GQTVT
+747 GQSVT
-752 LTNIVAEFYGGKL
+752 LTNIVAEFYGGEL

-822 LKSWNGSSSVT
+822 WKSWNGSASVAM
-833 LKDGYLWELPLIGI
+833 KEGYLWDLPLIGI
-847 FAPVLDGL
+847 FAPVLDRL
-855 TPGLGT
+855 TPGLGA

-873 TDGVVG
+873 TDGAVG

-886 SALIRLQYK
+886 SALLRLQYK
-895 GKVDFDG
+895 GKVGFDG

-910 AEALRDTWVIGP
+910 AEALRDTWIIGP

-934 IERMLKFEVSGTLSQ
+934 IERMLKFEVSGTLSN

-974 LIPGGEPAEAP
+974 LIPDGEPVKPP

>member
-1 MLRRFLCL
+1 
-9 NLSGGSTFLFS
+9 
-20 VSEDSKNRVRRRRW
+20 
-34 WRWPLRVCVVLLLVA
+34 VCVVLLLVA
-49 AGAALYLNQAG
+49 AGGALYLNQAG

-91 AWQASQLRFGQTDTN
+91 AWRVDQLRLGQSDAA
-106 GSVAVTV
+106 GSVALTV
-113 GGSVVRPDYGAL
+113 GNSVVRPDYGAL
-125 LSGRADVRE
+125 LSGRAAVRG
-134 LSLKGLHFDA
+134 LSLTGFQFDA

-151 NLPPIRVSWPQGELR
+151 NLPPMKVSFPEGELR
-166 LTDTGTLTTK
+166 LADTGTMTAKQLK
-176 HLIGDVMGVSV
+176 GDVLGFSV
-187 DVDLSVANARSLLA
+187 DVDVSLANVMTLRTT
-201 ARDPRAM
+201 RKP
-208 PHDARGLSEK
+208 DAEPLSEK
-218 LKPLK
+218 LRPFK
-223 AGLAGLAKQ
+223 ARLAGLAK
-232 RETMSFRTKPS
+232 RRDEVSFRSKPS
-243 LHLRLDSDAK
+243 LHLQLGGDAM
-253 RPGEMQGRVGLQA
+253 RPGELKGRGVLMA

-280 IELNLGAP
+280 IELNLSAS
-288 EGIAGSFRITGLASP
+288 EGITGSFLITGLASP

-308 SATVVI
+308 SATVAV

-335 EVTAAK
+335 EVTAAN
-341 AAVESVEL
+341 ASVESIGL
-349 SGSLARA
+349 SGNLARA
-356 GSPPETDE
+356 VTTPETDE
-364 GWAYWAKLA
+364 NWAYWAKLA
-373 PYVADFSGLAKGITG
+373 PYEADFSGLAKGITG

-394 REVSLAGAWR
+394 REVSLAGVWQ
-404 APRLSLSQLDAKLY
+404 APRLALSQLDAKLY
-418 DGSVSGSAELN
+418 DGSVSGSADLN
-429 VATRLVTASSRV
+429 IVTRLAEAAGRV
-441 NFSLHN
+441 DFSLHN

-454 KAQRWLKQYQW
+454 KAQRWLRQYQW

-479 PEWTNAKPDW
+479 PEWTNSEPDW

-495 TISVKAQVTSGPMS
+495 TMMLNGQVTSGPMS

-532 NLVAKRPEGE
+532 NLVARRPEGE
-542 VRLALRS
+542 VRLALRT

-554 DFHFDF
+554 DFQFDF
-560 RSSIDPRAITPAL
+560 SSNIDPHAITPAL

-595 QVWGRW
+595 RVWGRW

-625 DGFTAGVSFAN
+625 DGFTAGVSFTS

-687 KTARSLEPYQFLE
+687 KTARLLEAYQFLE

-738 DIDGEIFWS
+738 DINGEIFWR
-747 GQTVT
+747 GQNMT
-752 LTNIVAEFYGGKL
+752 LTNIVAEFYGGEL
-765 HGNLVSRFNDDRS
+765 RGNLSAKLNENRS

-786 TKQTE
+786 TKDTE
-791 LTGLMSDIMEKKSK
+791 LTGLMSDILKKKSE
-805 LSGRLD
+805 LSGRLE
-811 GVLDITANSRD
+811 GVLDITANSKD
-822 LKSWNGSSSVT
+822 WKSWNGLSSVT

-855 TPGLGT
+855 MPGLGA

-879 TRNLELK
+879 TRDLELK

>member
-20 VSEDSKNRVRRRRW
+20 VSEDSKNRVRRRHW

-91 AWQASQLRFGQTDTN
+91 AWRAGQLRLGQSDAA
-106 GSVAVTV
+106 GSVALTV
-113 GGSVVRPDYGAL
+113 GNSVVRPDYGAL
-125 LSGRADVRE
+125 LSGRAAVRG
-134 LSLKGLHFDA
+134 LSLTGFQFDA

-151 NLPPIRVSWPQGELR
+151 NLPPMKVSFPEGELR
-166 LTDTGTLTTK
+166 LADTGTLTAK
-176 HLIGDVMGVSV
+176 QLKGDVLGFSV
-187 DVDLSVANARSLLA
+187 DVDVSLANVMTLRTARKL
-201 ARDPRAM
+201 
-208 PHDARGLSEK
+208 DAEPLSEK
-218 LKPLK
+218 LRPFK
-223 AGLAGLAKQ
+223 ARLAGLAK
-232 RETMSFRTKPS
+232 RRDDVSFRSKPS
-243 LHLRLDSDAK
+243 LHLQLGGDAM
-253 RPGEMQGRVGLQA
+253 RPGELKGRGVLMA

-288 EGIAGSFRITGLASP
+288 EGIAGSFLITGLASP

-308 SATVVI
+308 SATVAI

-335 EVTAAK
+335 EVTAAN
-341 AAVESVEL
+341 ASVESIGL

-356 GSPPETDE
+356 VTSPETDE
-364 GWAYWAKLA
+364 NWAYWAKLA
-373 PYVADFSGLAKGITG
+373 PYEADFSGLAKGITG

-404 APRLSLSQLDAKLY
+404 APRLALSQLDAKLY
-418 DGSVSGSAELN
+418 DGSVSGSADLN
-429 VATRLVTASSRV
+429 IVTRLAKAAGRV
-441 NFSLHN
+441 DFSLHN

-454 KAQRWLKQYQW
+454 KAQRWLRQYQW

-471 TGTARVTL
+471 TGTVRATL
-479 PEWTNAKPDW
+479 PEWTNSEPDW

-495 TISVKAQVTSGPMS
+495 TMMLNGQVTSGPMS

-532 NLVAKRPEGE
+532 NLVARRPEGE
-542 VRLALRS
+542 VRLALRT

-554 DFHFDF
+554 DFQFDF
-560 RSSIDPRAITPAL
+560 SSSIDPHAITPAL

-595 QVWGRW
+595 RVWGRW
-601 RERERTGFRASVA
+601 REREHTGFRASVA

-625 DGFTAGVSFAN
+625 DGFTAGVSFTN

-687 KTARSLEPYQFLE
+687 KTAHSLEAYQFLE

-721 HFEID
+721 HFEVD

-738 DIDGEIFWS
+738 DINGEIFWR
-747 GQTVT
+747 GQNVM
-752 LTNIVAEFYGGKL
+752 LTNIVAEFYGGEL
-765 HGNLVSRFNDDRS
+765 RGNLSAKLNEDRS
-778 ADLAFHLE
+778 ADLALHLE
-786 TKQTE
+786 TKHTE
-791 LTGLMSDIMEKKSK
+791 LTGLMSDILEKKSE

-811 GVLDITANSRD
+811 GVLDITANSKD
-822 LKSWNGSSSVT
+822 WKSWNGLSSVT

-855 TPGLGT
+855 MPGLGA

-934 IERMLKFEVSGTLSQ
+934 IERMLKFEVSGTLGQ

>member
-1 MLRRFLCL
+1 MF
-9 NLSGGSTFLFS
+9 
-20 VSEDSKNRVRRRRW
+20 
-34 WRWPLRVCVVLLLVA
+34 VVLLLA
-49 AGAALYLNQAG
+49 LAGAALYLNQAG
-60 LPDFVKRSLQAR
+60 LPDFAKRQLQSR
-72 LAERGVQ
+72 LAQRGVQ
-79 LDFDWLR
+79 LDYDWLR
-86 MDWNG
+86 MDWDG
-91 AWQASQLRFGQTDTN
+91 AWRAGQLRLGQSDAA
-106 GSVAVTV
+106 GSVALTV
-113 GGSVVRPDYGAL
+113 GNSVVRPDYGAL
-125 LSGRADVRE
+125 LSGRAAVRE
-134 LSLKGLHFDA
+134 LSLTGFQFDA
-144 QLTDAGT
+144 QLTDVGT
-151 NLPPIRVSWPQGELR
+151 NLPPIKVTFPEGELR
-166 LTDTGTLTTK
+166 LADIGTLTTK
-176 HLIGDVMGVSV
+176 HLKGDVLGVSV
-187 DVDLSVANARSLLA
+187 DVDLSLANAMTLRA
-201 ARDPRAM
+201 PRKTE
-208 PHDARGLSEK
+208 PKPLPEK
-218 LKPLK
+218 LRPFKM
-223 AGLAGLAKQ
+223 GLASLAKQ
-232 RETMSFRTKPS
+232 RDTVSFRSKPS
-243 LHLRLDSDAK
+243 FHLQLDGDVE
-253 RPGEMQGRVGLQA
+253 RPGEMKGRAALLASGA
-266 GGVTMPEGSLDALA
+266 SIPEGSLEALA
-280 IELNLGAP
+280 IELNLGTP
-288 EGIAGSFRITGLASP
+288 DGIVGSIRISGLAT
-303 SATVG
+303 AAAKIG
-308 SATVVI
+308 SAIVAV

-320 TNAIPERVGFKLSLV
+320 TNAVPERVGFKLALGQVS
-335 EVTAAK
+335 AAK

-349 SGSLARA
+349 SGSLAKA

-364 GWAYWAKLA
+364 SWAHWAKFA

-394 REVSLAGAWR
+394 REVSLAGDWR
-404 APRLSLSQLDAKLY
+404 APRLAISRLDAKLY
-418 DGSVSGSAELN
+418 DGAVSGSAGLN
-429 VATRLVTASSRV
+429 VATRLATASSRV

-454 KAQRWLKQYQW
+454 KAQRWLKQYEW

-471 TGTARVTL
+471 SGTVRATL
-479 PEWTNAKPDW
+479 PEWTNTKPDW

-495 TISVKAQVTSGPMS
+495 TMRLNAQVTSGPVS
-509 FRGVEIESVRSDL
+509 FRGIEVESVRSDL
-522 VYSNLTLRLP
+522 EYADLTWSLP

-560 RSSIDPRAITPAL
+560 SSSIDPHAITPAL

-580 GFDYFSFETPPVVEG
+580 GFDYFSFETPPVIEG
-595 QVWGRW
+595 QIWGRW
-601 RERERTGFRASVA
+601 RERERTVFRASVA

-625 DGFTAGVSFAN
+625 DAFAAGVSFVN
-636 GFLSMTNAV
+636 GFLNMTNAV

-650 GEASVEALGY
+650 GEATVDALGF
-660 DTRSKRLY
+660 DTRTKRLY
-668 LTNAVGRLEP
+668 LTNAVGRLDP
-678 TAVAKAIGP
+678 VAVAKAIGP
-687 KTARSLEPYQFLE
+687 KTARSLEAYQFLE

-726 GGAFRFSRFNSR
+726 GGAFRFSKFNSR
-738 DIDGEIFWS
+738 DIAGEIFWS
-747 GQTVT
+747 GQSVT
-752 LTNIVAEFYGGKL
+752 LTNIVAEFYGGEL

-822 LKSWNGSSSVT
+822 WKSWNGSASVAM
-833 LKDGYLWELPLIGI
+833 KEGYLWDLPLIGI
-847 FAPVLDGL
+847 FAPVLDRL
-855 TPGLGT
+855 TPGLGA

-873 TDGVVG
+873 TDGAVG

-886 SALIRLQYK
+886 SALVRLQYK

-910 AEALRDTWVIGP
+910 AEALRDTWIIGP

-934 IERMLKFEVSGTLSQ
+934 IERMLKFEVSGTLSN

-974 LIPGGEPAEAP
+974 LIPDGEPVKPP

>member
-91 AWQASQLRFGQTDTN
+91 AWRAGQLRLGQSDAA
-106 GSVAVTV
+106 GSVALTV
-113 GGSVVRPDYGAL
+113 GNSVVRPDYGAL
-125 LSGRADVRE
+125 LSGRAAVRG
-134 LSLKGLHFDA
+134 LSLTGFQFDA

-151 NLPPIRVSWPQGELR
+151 NLPPMKVSFPEGELR
-166 LTDTGTLTTK
+166 LADTGTLTAK
-176 HLIGDVMGVSV
+176 QLKGDVLGFSV
-187 DVDLSVANARSLLA
+187 DVDVSLANVMTLRTARK
-201 ARDPRAM
+201 P
-208 PHDARGLSEK
+208 DAEPLSEK
-218 LKPLK
+218 LRPFK
-223 AGLAGLAKQ
+223 ARLAGLAK
-232 RETMSFRTKPS
+232 RRDDVSFRSKPS
-243 LHLRLDSDAK
+243 LHLQLGGDAM
-253 RPGEMQGRVGLQA
+253 RPGELKGRGVLMA
-266 GGVTMPEGSLDALA
+266 GGVTMPEGSLDALT

-308 SATVVI
+308 SATVAI

-335 EVTAAK
+335 EVTAAN
-341 AAVESVEL
+341 ASVESIGL

-356 GSPPETDE
+356 VTPPETDE

-404 APRLSLSQLDAKLY
+404 APRLALSQLDAKLY
-418 DGSVSGSAELN
+418 DGSVSGSADLN
-429 VATRLVTASSRV
+429 IVTRLAKAAGRV
-441 NFSLHN
+441 DFSLHN

-454 KAQRWLKQYQW
+454 KAQRWLRQYQW

-479 PEWTNAKPDW
+479 PEWTNSEPDW

-495 TISVKAQVTSGPMS
+495 TMMLNGQVTSGPMS

-532 NLVAKRPEGE
+532 NLVARRPEGE
-542 VRLALRS
+542 VRLALRT

-554 DFHFDF
+554 DFQFDF
-560 RSSIDPRAITPAL
+560 SSSIDPHAITPAL

-595 QVWGRW
+595 RVWGRW

-625 DGFTAGVSFAN
+625 DGFTAGVSFTS

-687 KTARSLEPYQFLE
+687 KTARSLEAYQFLE

-738 DIDGEIFWS
+738 
-747 GQTVT
+747 
-752 LTNIVAEFYGGKL
+752 
-765 HGNLVSRFNDDRS
+765 
-778 ADLAFHLE
+778 
-786 TKQTE
+786 
-791 LTGLMSDIMEKKSK
+791 
-805 LSGRLD
+805 
-811 GVLDITANSRD
+811 
-822 LKSWNGSSSVT
+822 
-833 LKDGYLWELPLIGI
+833 
-847 FAPVLDGL
+847 
-855 TPGLGT
+855 T
-861 STFSEGTADFTI
+861 STARFFGAD
-873 TDGVVG
+873 
-879 TRNLELK
+879 
-886 SALIRLQYK
+886 
-895 GKVDFDG
+895 
-902 RIHDAGVV
+902 
-910 AEALRDTWVIGP
+910 
-922 VLGPLFNLALSP
+922 
-934 IERMLKFEVSGTLSQ
+934 RM
-949 PKLEMKHIPK
+949 
-959 VLLVPFQL
+959 
-967 PFQVIDE
+967 
-974 LIPGGEPAEAP
+974 
-985 PGKRGP
+985 

>member
-60 LPDFVKRSLQAR
+60 LPDFVKRSLQTR

-91 AWQASQLRFGQTDTN
+91 AWRADQLRLGQSDAT
-106 GSVAVTV
+106 GSVALTV
-113 GGSVVRPDYGAL
+113 GNSVVRPDYGAL
-125 LSGRADVRE
+125 LSGRAAVRG
-134 LSLKGLHFDA
+134 LSLTGFQFDA

-151 NLPPIRVSWPQGELR
+151 NLPPIRVSWPQGEWR

-232 RETMSFRTKPS
+232 REPMSFRTKPS

-253 RPGEMQGRVGLQA
+253 RPGEMQGRVSLQA
-266 GGVTMPEGSLDALA
+266 GGVTMPEGSLDALT
-280 IELNLGAP
+280 IELSLSAP
-288 EGIAGSFRITGLASP
+288 EGITGSFRITGLASP

-308 SATVVI
+308 SATVAI

-335 EVTAAK
+335 EVTAAN
-341 AAVESVEL
+341 ASVESIGL

-356 GSPPETDE
+356 VTPPETDE

-373 PYVADFSGLAKGITG
+373 PYVADFSGLARGITG

-404 APRLSLSQLDAKLY
+404 APRLALSQLDAKLY
-418 DGSVSGSAELN
+418 DGSVSGSADLN
-429 VATRLVTASSRV
+429 IVTRLAKAAGRV
-441 NFSLHN
+441 DFSLHN

-454 KAQRWLKQYQW
+454 KAQRWLRQYQW

-479 PEWTNAKPDW
+479 PEWTNSEPDW

-522 VYSNLTLRLP
+522 MYSNLTLRLP
-532 NLVAKRPEGE
+532 NLVARRPEGE
-542 VRLALRS
+542 VRLALRT

-554 DFHFDF
+554 DFQFDF
-560 RSSIDPRAITPAL
+560 SSSIDPHAITPAL

-580 GFDYFSFETPPVVEG
+580 GFGYFSFETPPLAEG
-595 QVWGRW
+595 
-601 RERERTGFRASVA
+601 
-614 ATNFTFRAQQV
+614 
-625 DGFTAGVSFAN
+625 
-636 GFLSMTNAV
+636 
-645 VRRPE
+645 
-650 GEASVEALGY
+650 
-660 DTRSKRLY
+660 
-668 LTNAVGRLEP
+668 
-678 TAVAKAIGP
+678 
-687 KTARSLEPYQFLE
+687 
-700 PPLARVNG
+700 RV
-708 WVQTG
+708 
-713 PGRNPAEL
+713 
-721 HFEID
+721 
-726 GGAFRFSRFNSR
+726 
-738 DIDGEIFWS
+738 
-747 GQTVT
+747 
-752 LTNIVAEFYGGKL
+752 
-765 HGNLVSRFNDDRS
+765 
-778 ADLAFHLE
+778 
-786 TKQTE
+786 
-791 LTGLMSDIMEKKSK
+791 
-805 LSGRLD
+805 
-811 GVLDITANSRD
+811 
-822 LKSWNGSSSVT
+822 
-833 LKDGYLWELPLIGI
+833 
-847 FAPVLDGL
+847 
-855 TPGLGT
+855 
-861 STFSEGTADFTI
+861 
-873 TDGVVG
+873 
-879 TRNLELK
+879 
-886 SALIRLQYK
+886 
-895 GKVDFDG
+895 
-902 RIHDAGVV
+902 
-910 AEALRDTWVIGP
+910 
-922 VLGPLFNLALSP
+922 
-934 IERMLKFEVSGTLSQ
+934 
-949 PKLEMKHIPK
+949 
-959 VLLVPFQL
+959 
-967 PFQVIDE
+967 
-974 LIPGGEPAEAP
+974 
-985 PGKRGP
+985 

>member
-144 QLTDAGT
+144 QLADAGT

-187 DVDLSVANARSLLA
+187 DVDVSVANARSPLA

-223 AGLAGLAKQ
+223 ARLAGLAKQ

-266 GGVTMPEGSLDALA
+266 GGVRMPEGSLDALA

-288 EGIAGSFRITGLASP
+288 EGIAGSFSIIGLASP

-308 SATVVI
+308 SATVAI

-356 GSPPETDE
+356 VTSPETDE
-364 GWAYWAKLA
+364 NWAYWAKLT
-373 PYVADFSGLAKGITG
+373 PYEADFSGLAKGITG
-388 EKGLAI
+388 EKGLTI

-404 APRLSLSQLDAKLY
+404 APRLALSQLDAKLY
-418 DGSVSGSAELN
+418 DGSVSGSADLN
-429 VATRLVTASSRV
+429 IITRLAKAAGRV
-441 NFSLHN
+441 DFSLHN

-454 KAQRWLKQYQW
+454 KAQRWLRQYQW

-495 TISVKAQVTSGPMS
+495 TISVKAQVTSGAMS

-532 NLVAKRPEGE
+532 NLVARRPEGE
-542 VRLALRS
+542 VRLALRT

-554 DFHFDF
+554 DFQFDF
-560 RSSIDPRAITPAL
+560 SSSIDPHAITPAL

-595 QVWGRW
+595 RVWGRW

-625 DGFTAGVSFAN
+625 DGFTAGVSFTS

-687 KTARSLEPYQFLE
+687 KTARSLEAYQFLE

-726 GGAFRFSRFNSR
+726 GGAFRFSRFNSG
-738 DIDGEIFWS
+738 DIAGEIFWR
-747 GQTVT
+747 GQNVT
-752 LTNIVAEFYGGKL
+752 LTNIVAEFYGGEL
-765 HGNLVSRFNDDRS
+765 RGNLSAKLNEDRS

-786 TKQTE
+786 TKDTE
-791 LTGLMSDIMEKKSK
+791 LTGLMSDILKKKSE

-811 GVLDITANSRD
+811 GVLDITANSKD
-822 LKSWNGSSSVT
+822 WKSWNGLSSVA

-855 TPGLGT
+855 MPGLGA